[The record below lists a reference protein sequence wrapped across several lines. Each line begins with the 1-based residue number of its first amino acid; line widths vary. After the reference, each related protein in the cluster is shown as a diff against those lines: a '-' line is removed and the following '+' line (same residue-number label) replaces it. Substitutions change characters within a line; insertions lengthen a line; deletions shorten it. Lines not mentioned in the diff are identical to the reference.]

1 MSTAAAQNG
10 PSDDLNAL
18 AKGGRTNIFGFFL
31 RLLARLPFLFI
42 AGRLYGAETVGRFA
56 LAVVVVELAALLATL
71 GLKRGLAQAL
81 ASTDRPHAHV
91 VWDGMVV
98 AFVVSVLAS
107 ALLFAFPDLMFP
119 NSGTTGLD
127 RYLAVIVFAIAWS
140 DVSLAALAY
149 RNNVKA
155 TVTARAIVEPWT
167 ISIAAWVL
175 YYVSAR
181 DGLIIAYVLSMAAA
195 LVASLIPF
203 IRSYGLPQGWSPRVT
218 PLLQLARRNMPLAGA
233 DALEWGSRNI
243 DRFILGLFFPPAIVG
258 IYYMAQQVSSI
269 PQKLKTSFDPV
280 LGPVIAR
287 NLAAGNRG
295 AIAAQVR
302 QVGFWIITL
311 QAALLLMGGIPAEG
325 VMGVVGP
332 QFVVGAV
339 ALCFLLAAEVA
350 ATPGAVAEAG
360 LVYMARHRNLVVS
373 MLLLAFQAALSFA
386 LVFQMRAMGFD
397 IHVQALGPAM
407 ALVLTLALGST
418 IKCWMLARLTGASV
432 FSLRPGFIAAILV
445 AGAVGWAFTRLPH
458 RLEWLE
464 LSVGVPAICIAYFAV
479 IGKWAFGPEDRQL
492 FKKMPKSESTLPDE
506 KV

>member
-1 MSTAAAQNG
+1 MAVATPKQ

-98 AFVVSVLAS
+98 AFVVSMLAS
-107 ALLFAFPDLMFP
+107 AVLFIYPDLMFP

-149 RNNVKA
+149 RHNVKA
-155 TVTARAIVEPWT
+155 AVTARAIVEPWT

-195 LVASLIPF
+195 LVASLVPF
-203 IRSYGLPQGWSPRVT
+203 IRSYGLPHGWSPRVT

-243 DRFILGLFFPPAIVG
+243 DRFILGLLFPPAIVG

-287 NLAAGNRG
+287 NLAAGNRI
-295 AIAAQVR
+295 AIANQVK

-332 QFVVGAV
+332 QFVVGAG

-360 LVYMARHRNLVVS
+360 LVYMARHRNLMVS
-373 MLLLAFQAALSFA
+373 ILLLGFQAALSFA
-386 LVFQMRAMGFD
+386 LVFQMRAMGLD
-397 IHVQALGPAM
+397 VHVQAVGPAV

-418 IKCWMLARLTGASV
+418 IKCWMLARMTGASV
-432 FSLRPGFIAAILV
+432 FSLRPGFVAAILV
-445 AGAVGWAFTRLPH
+445 AGAVGWAFTLLPH

-464 LSVGVPAICIAYFAV
+464 LSVGVPAIFIAYFAV
-479 IGKWAFGPEDRQL
+479 IGKWAFGPEDRAL
-492 FKKMPKSESTLPDE
+492 FKKMPKSEPTLPDE